1 MVASSTRA
9 HTPPNES
16 SVCVCVSM
24 CVCVCVCVRVDHTDR
39 RLFHESANKW
49 KCRSTKE
56 KKTKLNKATCEQ
68 GEGGEGPN
76 VEREKEQR
84 SLVRGAKRET

>member
-1 MVASSTRA
+1 M
-9 HTPPNES
+9 
-16 SVCVCVSM
+16 CVY
-24 CVCVCVCVRVDHTDR
+24 VCVCVCVRVDHTDR

-68 GEGGEGPN
+68 GEGGGGAKCGARKRAEKFG
-76 VEREKEQR
+76 ERREKR
-84 SLVRGAKRET
+84 NIKTT